1 MITSLE
7 LQNFKSFKLGQIDLR
22 PLTLLVGL
30 NGMGKSS
37 LIQSLLLLRQSF
49 LTGDLQAGRLALD
62 GDLVSVG
69 SASDILF
76 EDADDDYVR
85 FALEFSGRD
94 SDHRISFSWLCDTES
109 GEVAV
114 SHWAE
119 GPGRGIDEAVAG
131 ELSLFSSNFCYVQAE
146 RIGPRKI
153 TDLSAARAR
162 AGDIGT
168 RGEFVN
174 HVLLAHG
181 DKVLDEGDPR
191 LHPIAASRRLI
202 DQVNAWLHEISPGS
216 YIDIEAIKSAD
227 SAVAGFKFDRQ
238 GDVQTRTFR
247 ATNVGFGLTYSLPVI
262 VGLLLGRPGGIL
274 LIENPEA
281 HVHPRGQTMLGR
293 LASRACRLGMQ
304 ILAETHSDH
313 FMDGVRIE
321 VRIGNVAPDM
331 CGFVYFTRSD
341 GMTQTQQP
349 VLEPDGRLS
358 FWPDGF
364 FDQKEQNLATIISG
378 VEVGPGA

>member
-7 LQNFKSFKLGQIDLR
+7 LRNFKSFKSGRVELS

-37 LIQSLLLLRQSF
+37 LIQALLLLRQSY

-62 GDLVSVG
+62 GEFASMG
-69 SASDILF
+69 SAGDILF

-85 FALEFSGRD
+85 FVVESRHGDVGRVLD
-94 SDHRISFSWLCDTES
+94 LSWFCDIES
-109 GEVAV
+109 GEVSV
-114 SHWAE
+114 SNGADVSSKSAS
-119 GPGRGIDEAVAG
+119 GALSA
-131 ELSLFSSNFCYVQAE
+131 ELSLFSSKFCYVQAE

-153 TDLSAARAR
+153 TDLSATRAR

-174 HVLLAHG
+174 HVLLVHG
-181 DKVLDEGDPR
+181 DTVLDDGDPR
-191 LHPIAASRRLI
+191 LHPDAASRRLI

-262 VGLLLGRPGGIL
+262 VGLLLGRPDGIL

-293 LASRACRLGMQ
+293 LASRACLLGLQ

-321 VRIGNVAPDM
+321 VRMGNVPPSM

-349 VLEPDGRLS
+349 VLEANGRLS
-358 FWPDGF
+358 FWPEGF
-364 FDQKEQNLATIISG
+364 FDQREQNLATIISG
-378 VEVGPGA
+378 VEVDPGA